1 LKGDLRCLTAA
12 ETKGKGGPRIFMDAV
27 DLVVLDMAG
36 TTIEDH
42 GEVLT
47 AFKSALRKNQISI
60 SDDFLQK
67 WRGASKKEVL
77 RQVIEGQFGKE
88 SPDNP
93 KRIDQAYG
101 DFRHF
106 LEDLYAREG
115 IRPIPG
121 AAETFKWLRERNIR
135 IALTTGFYRKV
146 TDMILRQVGWNS
158 GAVDASICS
167 DEVPRGRPAPYMIFR
182 ALEATRT
189 TDVRRVVNVGDTALD
204 LLSACA
210 AGVRGNIGVLTG
222 SQTIA
227 HLGSVR
233 HTHILPSVAE
243 LPGLMEK
250 DFP

>member
-1 LKGDLRCLTAA
+1 
-12 ETKGKGGPRIFMDAV
+12 MDAV

-47 AFKSALRKNQISI
+47 AFKSALEKNHIPI

-77 RQVIEGQFGKE
+77 RQCIEGQFGKE

-101 DFRHF
+101 DFRHL

-121 AAETFKWLRERNIR
+121 AAETFRWLRERNIR

-146 TDMILRQVGWNS
+146 TDLILQQVGWNT
-158 GAVDASICS
+158 GVVDASICS
-167 DEVPRGRPAPYMIFR
+167 DEVPQGRPAPYLIFR
-182 ALEATRT
+182 AMEATRT
-189 TDVRRVVNVGDTALD
+189 ADVHRVVNVGDTTLGFALRP
-204 LLSACA
+204 AC
-210 AGVRGNIGVLTG
+210 RGPGKRGRPHGLPNHRPSRNVP
-222 SQTIA
+222 A
-227 HLGSVR
+227 HPY
-233 HTHILPSVAE
+233 LPSVAE
-243 LPGLMEK
+243 LPRLLEK
-250 DFP
+250 EFI

>member
-1 LKGDLRCLTAA
+1 LEEYLRRLTAA
-12 ETKGKGGPRIFMDAV
+12 ETNGKGGPRIFMGAV
-27 DLVVLDMAG
+27 DLVVFDMAG

-60 SDDFLQK
+60 SEDFLQK

-77 RQVIEGQFGKE
+77 RQVIEGEFGKE

-101 DFRHF
+101 DFRHL

-121 AAETFKWLRERNIR
+121 AVETFKWLREHNIR

-146 TDMILRQVGWNS
+146 TDLILRQVGWNS

-167 DEVPRGRPAPYMIFR
+167 DEVPQGRPAPYLIFR
-182 ALEATRT
+182 AMEATRT
-189 TDVRRVVNVGDTALD
+189 TDVHRVVNVGDTTLD
-204 LLSACA
+204 LLSGHYG
-210 AGVRGNIGVLTG
+210 GVRGIVGVLTG
-222 SQTIA
+222 PQTIV
-227 HLGSVR
+227 HLGTVR
-233 HTHILPSVAE
+233 HTHIIPSVAE
-243 LPGLMEK
+243 LPRLLEK
-250 DFP
+250 EFV

>member
-1 LKGDLRCLTAA
+1 MG
-12 ETKGKGGPRIFMDAV
+12 AV
-27 DLVVLDMAG
+27 DLVVFDMAG

-60 SDDFLQK
+60 SEDFLQK

-77 RQVIEGQFGKE
+77 RQVIEGEFGKE

-101 DFRHF
+101 DFRHL

-121 AAETFKWLRERNIR
+121 VAETFKWLRERNIR

-167 DEVPRGRPAPYMIFR
+167 DEVPQGRPAPYLIFR
-182 ALEATRT
+182 AMEATRT
-189 TDVRRVVNVGDTALD
+189 TDVHRVVNVGDTTLD
-204 LLSACA
+204 LLSGHY
-210 AGVRGNIGVLTG
+210 AGVQGIVGVLTG
-222 SQTIA
+222 SQTIV
-227 HLGSVR
+227 HLGTVR
-233 HTHILPSVAE
+233 HTHIIPSVAA
-243 LPGLMEK
+243 LPDLIEK
-250 DFP
+250 EF